1 MIRLLQ
7 ERDSSDPEL
16 LIYAVTLINKTLQGL
31 SDQQDSYYDQ
41 IEYLEAQGMQQI
53 VSRYVLNDV
62 KSPQLYHILFVFL
75 RLLIACQNR
84 FMSRPGTD
92 TELLHQM
99 EIYELQVKED
109 EDSSPFVSSN
119 YSKQQR

>member
-1 MIRLLQ
+1 LFCLFGLDKKKIEGHSETTKPWSSVIRLLQ

-62 KSPQLYHILFVFL
+62 KAHNCIIYFV
-75 RLLIACQNR
+75 C
-84 FMSRPGTD
+84 
-92 TELLHQM
+92 
-99 EIYELQVKED
+99 
-109 EDSSPFVSSN
+109 
-119 YSKQQR
+119 

>member
-16 LIYAVTLINKTLQGL
+16 LIYAVTLINKTVQGL

-62 KSPQLYHILFVFL
+62 KAHNCIIYFV
-75 RLLIACQNR
+75 C
-84 FMSRPGTD
+84 
-92 TELLHQM
+92 
-99 EIYELQVKED
+99 
-109 EDSSPFVSSN
+109 
-119 YSKQQR
+119 